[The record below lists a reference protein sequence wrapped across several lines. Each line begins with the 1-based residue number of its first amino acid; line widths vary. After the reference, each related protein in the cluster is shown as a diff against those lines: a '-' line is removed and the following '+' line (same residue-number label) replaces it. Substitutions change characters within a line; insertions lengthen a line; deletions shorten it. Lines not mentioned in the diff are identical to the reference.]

1 MKIAF
6 RIDNLTLCDKLSK
19 NVTLTLV
26 NIARGPYSHLY
37 DS

>member
-1 MKIAF
+1 MTIAF
-6 RIDNLTLCDKLSK
+6 PVDNLALCDKMSK

-26 NIARGPYSHLY
+26 NFARGVDSHLY

>member
-1 MKIAF
+1 MTIAF
-6 RIDNLTLCDKLSK
+6 HVDNLTLCDKLSK

-26 NIARGPYSHLY
+26 NFARGTYSHLY

>member
-1 MKIAF
+1 MTIAF
-6 RIDNLTLCDKLSK
+6 PVDNLTLCDKMSK

-26 NIARGPYSHLY
+26 SFARGAGAHLY